1 MEDKELI
8 TRDWLAIDRTK
19 LANERTL
26 LAYFRTFIV
35 LLSSGIAILK
45 LQMFANLRTLGYF
58 LMIIAPVILLV
69 GLGRF
74 FYYKKHIR
82 KYYHNDK

>member
-1 MEDKELI
+1 MENKELI

-26 LAYFRTFIV
+26 LAYFRSFIV

-45 LQMFANLRTLGYF
+45 VEMLENLKTLGIF
-58 LMIIAPVILLV
+58 LLIVAPVILLI

-74 FYYKKHIR
+74 FYYKNHIR
-82 KYYHNDK
+82 KYYNE

>member
-35 LLSSGIAILK
+35 LVSSGIAILK
-45 LQMFANLRTLGYF
+45 LQMFANLQTLGYF
-58 LMIIAPVILLV
+58 LMIVAPLILLV

-74 FYYKKHIR
+74 FYYKRHIR
-82 KYYHNDK
+82 KYYNNEK